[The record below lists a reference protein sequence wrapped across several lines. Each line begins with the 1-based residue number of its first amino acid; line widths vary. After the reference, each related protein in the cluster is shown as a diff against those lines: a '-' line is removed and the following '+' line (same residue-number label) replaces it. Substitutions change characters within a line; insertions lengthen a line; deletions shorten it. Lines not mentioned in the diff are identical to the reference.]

1 MISDQLRTNQGPL
14 ARVWLASHWE
24 RKISKSQFLQTN
36 LEKTID
42 AIATNQ
48 QTEPIALRLSGQLL
62 LGVVRI
68 YSRKTRY
75 LLEDCNEALVKIKL
89 AFKKGD
95 VNMPDIHQSVANV
108 NTITLQD
115 KLTEFDILLPDL
127 PFNSSNNLT
136 EHDPIFESL
145 GDISSQDI
153 TLSDMQN
160 DFSFGNW
167 EVGRREGV
175 EAGRRDN
182 GALADNGINLDN
194 LEGPL
199 KGLTLD
205 EDNNGIRNDNV
216 DFDFDLNDN
225 VDYGDDGMLFNNN
238 IEFNMPST
246 NDADIENLLQV
257 GIVEDENMFDID
269 SAISEPAVR
278 RRKRLVVDQI
288 TEIPQEDL
296 RKYYVDSSSLIATR
310 DANVTVV
317 DKGKAPVQLTQPS
330 GATLGSE
337 LESLFARMNNKR
349 RAPVIDNDVYKQP
362 RLDDPFGAPTPGAA
376 TTSSAF
382 HFDDDNNDY
391 GDDDNLAF
399 NQTSLNR
406 FDAMR
411 DFDEYDLSMTQT
423 TDSLSPHTNETLTTI
438 NNNLAT
444 RSTVKFGELASST
457 CKKAEAAKLFYD
469 ILLLS
474 TKNKVKVKQDRPF
487 GEIQINAP
495 TMLAH

>member
-127 PFNSSNNLT
+127 PFNSSNNLS
-136 EHDPIFESL
+136 ERDPIFESL
-145 GDISSQDI
+145 GDFSSQDI
-153 TLSDMQN
+153 TLDDMQN

-182 GALADNGINLDN
+182 GALADNGLNLDN

-199 KGLTLD
+199 KGLTLGD
-205 EDNNGIRNDNV
+205 DNNGINNDNV

-225 VDYGDDGMLFNNN
+225 IDYGDDGMFFNNN
-238 IEFNMPST
+238 AEFNMPST
-246 NDADIENLLQV
+246 NDADIDNLLQV

-269 SAISEPAVR
+269 AAMPETAVR

-296 RKYYVDSSSLIATR
+296 RKYYTDTSSLIATR
-310 DANVTVV
+310 DANVSII
-317 DKGKAPVQLTQPS
+317 DKSKAPVQLTQPS
-330 GATLGSE
+330 GAALGSE
-337 LESLFARMNNKR
+337 LESLFARINNKR
-349 RAPVIDNDVYKQP
+349 RAPVMDSDIYKQP
-362 RLDDPFGAPTPGAA
+362 RLDDPFGATTPGAG
-376 TTSSAF
+376 TSSAF
-382 HFDDDNNDY
+382 QFDDDNNDF
-391 GDDDNLAF
+391 GDDDDLAF
-399 NQTSLNR
+399 NQTSFDR
-406 FDAMR
+406 FNTMR
-411 DFDEYDLSMTQT
+411 EFDEYDLSMTQT
-423 TDSLSPHTNETLTTI
+423 TDSLSPHTNATLTTI